1 MEQRSYHCQKP
12 TPTGIYQI
20 KSPFFGKCL
29 HVPGQLPP
37 SRHPSLLPHFF
48 LNISQVARP
57 QWYVVVTLSG
67 KGERKVTLIT
77 AYNASNTP
85 GDTTF
90 YQQQVRILS
99 RLHRESNQSVNPQP
113 CRQFVLDLQA
123 WIQYIQKQGH
133 DIILSLDANE
143 AYDPD

>member
-1 MEQRSYHCQKP
+1 VVCGNWVSRVIAKGED
-12 TPTGIYQI
+12 T
-20 KSPFFGKCL
+20 FGL
-29 HVPGQLPP
+29 GRWL
-37 SRHPSLLPHFF
+37 
-48 LNISQVARP
+48 
-57 QWYVVVTLSG
+57 YVTLSG

-113 CRQFVLDLQA
+113 HRQFVLDLQA

-143 AYDPD
+143 AYDLD